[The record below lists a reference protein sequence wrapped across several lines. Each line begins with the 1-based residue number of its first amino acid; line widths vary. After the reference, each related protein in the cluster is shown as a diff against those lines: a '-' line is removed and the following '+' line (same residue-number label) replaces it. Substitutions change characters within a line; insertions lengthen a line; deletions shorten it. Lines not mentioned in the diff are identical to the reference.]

1 MTTTADAIITARP
14 GVAAGQS
21 RAETESSR
29 QSTPFEEPTV
39 ERPIVSAV
47 IHLLGAC
54 ALLGL
59 AGVIALIA
67 LGADASN
74 VGVLT
79 ALVGPAIGG
88 LASILATTR
97 TSSPAAG
104 RRNASGS

>member
-1 MTTTADAIITARP
+1 MTTTADPTITAQP

-21 RAETESSR
+21 RAETGASR
-29 QSTPFEEPTV
+29 QSPAFEEPTV

-59 AGVIALIA
+59 AGVIGLMA
-67 LGADASN
+67 LGADPSN
-74 VGVLT
+74 LAALT

-97 TSSPAAG
+97 TSAPAAG
-104 RRNASGS
+104 RRNASGR